1 MSSRIIPPLIR
12 ARLDGRRLAVPGVI
26 GVIEAPDVRYALI
39 GADAGWPIFQPMDEW
54 RDEVVLVEKRALSL
68 EDRAVLERKLP
79 DAELAEALA
88 FNADMESYELPP
100 PHSEEELRSLK
111 LASAARLL
119 VVSETERWA
128 LQGRGVPIY
137 RVGYHRGPSVL
148 SVEVVEGQESTP
160 TWVSAFDVSRI
171 RSPDRLPAHL
181 NSRQFHA
188 LFNARWI
195 DRALRMLTHGIITE
209 GAVQLA
215 RYCAR
220 GSPGFTLL
228 KDGAAEAAITAAVKL
243 SAFAEPLD
251 LPLHGRARWVRLPS
265 FTLPVDYPA
274 PNGKPGAMS
283 FHTQLEVLP
292 EDCWLLLDR

>member
-1 MSSRIIPPLIR
+1 MSTRLIPPLIR
-12 ARLDGRRLAVPGVI
+12 ARLDSKRLAVPGVI
-26 GVIEAPDVRYALI
+26 GVIEAPNVRYALI

-79 DAELAEALA
+79 DVELAEALA

-100 PHSEEELRSLK
+100 PHSEEDLRSLR

-128 LQGRGVPIY
+128 LQGRNVPVY

-148 SVEVVEGQESTP
+148 SVDVVEGDENNP
-160 TWVSAFDVSRI
+160 TQVNAFDVSRI
-171 RSPDRLPAHL
+171 REPDRLPANL
-181 NSRQFHA
+181 TSRQFHA
-188 LFNARWI
+188 LFTARWI
-195 DRALRMLTHGIITE
+195 DRALRVLTQGIITE

-215 RYCAR
+215 RYNAHGR
-220 GSPGFTLL
+220 HFPLL
-228 KDGAAEAAITAAVKL
+228 EDEAAEAAITAAARMSTL
-243 SAFAEPLD
+243 AEPLE

-265 FTLPVDYPA
+265 FTLPVVYLA
-274 PNGKPGAMS
+274 PHGRPLAMP
-283 FHTQLEVLP
+283 FDTQLEVPP
-292 EDCWLLLDR
+292 EDCWIILDR